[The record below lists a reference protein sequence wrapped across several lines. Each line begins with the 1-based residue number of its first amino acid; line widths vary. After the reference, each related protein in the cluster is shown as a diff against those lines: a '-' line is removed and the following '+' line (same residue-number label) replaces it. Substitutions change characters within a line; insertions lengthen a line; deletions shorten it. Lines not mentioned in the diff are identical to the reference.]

1 MYSRNED
8 LVTLAKG
15 SRKLPNFI
23 WATLLVLIFMTGG
36 QIIGGICIVPIY
48 LIMYMTRGVSSDLG
62 LFELFINLSSFLFIS
77 VLVFVRVKYIE
88 KRKISTIGFTK
99 DSWLKNMVQAF

>member
-48 LIMYMTRGVSSDLG
+48 LIMYMTRR
-62 LFELFINLSSFLFIS
+62 LFNWICYDGYCSFN
-77 VLVFVRVKYIE
+77 FVCPRMCFCK
-88 KRKISTIGFTK
+88 
-99 DSWLKNMVQAF
+99 